1 MRAHSLSG
9 LACHQEGTWRI
20 DALAPSAAGSRG
32 AYRMAATELPRAVLQ
47 AMDEE
52 IAGDAL
58 DARGEAAARQHEW
71 Q

>member
-1 MRAHSLSG
+1 
-9 LACHQEGTWRI
+9 
-20 DALAPSAAGSRG
+20 
-32 AYRMAATELPRAVLQ
+32 MAATELPRAVLQ